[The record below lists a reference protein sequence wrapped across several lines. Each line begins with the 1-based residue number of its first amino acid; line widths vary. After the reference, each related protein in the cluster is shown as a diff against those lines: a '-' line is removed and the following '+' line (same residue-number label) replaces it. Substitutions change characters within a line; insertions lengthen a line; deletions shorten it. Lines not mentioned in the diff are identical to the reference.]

1 MSMQSKKEGHG
12 KLYRALT
19 YIFLIF
25 LAIISIVRLLDV
37 LMIMPL

>member
-12 KLYRALT
+12 KLYRTLT

-25 LAIISIVRLLDV
+25 LAISDDSRKTFAR
-37 LMIMPL
+37 